1 MSEKAAGA
9 QKDLRNRRVYNAI
22 SLTITAQQNSIQCNL
37 QVIQADR

>member
-9 QKDLRNRRVYNAI
+9 QKDLRVYNAI
-22 SLTITAQQNSIQCNL
+22 SLTITAQQNSIQCKL